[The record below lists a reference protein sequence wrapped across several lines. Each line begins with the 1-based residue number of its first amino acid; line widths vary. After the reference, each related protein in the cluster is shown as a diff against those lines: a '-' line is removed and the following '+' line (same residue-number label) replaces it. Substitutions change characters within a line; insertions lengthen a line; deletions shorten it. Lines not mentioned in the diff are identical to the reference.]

1 MIVYVTDSL
10 PTTLTIFSNG
20 NVVFIFPN
28 TEESISSSV
37 SYTVSM
43 SHPLVAVSVPIIL
56 NVPKNIYFF
65 QCNSNTTFTIG
76 KYKLCVYNVKNNTPF
91 VYL

>member
-1 MIVYVTDSL
+1 MIVYVVTDSL

-28 TEESISSSV
+28 MEESISSNV
-37 SYTVSM
+37 SYTVSK

-76 KYKLCVYNVKNNTPF
+76 KYELYV
-91 VYL
+91 